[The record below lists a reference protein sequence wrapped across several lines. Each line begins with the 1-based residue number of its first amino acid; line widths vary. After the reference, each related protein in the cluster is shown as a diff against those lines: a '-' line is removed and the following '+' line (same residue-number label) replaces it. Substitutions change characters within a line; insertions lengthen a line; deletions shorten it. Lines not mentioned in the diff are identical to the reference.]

1 MAAGVTALG
10 PEVTLS
16 EGLNPRGIGV
26 GGSEA
31 ASSCGLFGTGTA
43 WGFLFLAGGTR
54 RVSYTPEE

>member
-1 MAAGVTALG
+1 MAVGVTALG

-31 ASSCGLFGTGTA
+31 ASSCGLFGTGLVELSALSGIARKATL
-43 WGFLFLAGGTR
+43 GQF
-54 RVSYTPEE
+54 VK